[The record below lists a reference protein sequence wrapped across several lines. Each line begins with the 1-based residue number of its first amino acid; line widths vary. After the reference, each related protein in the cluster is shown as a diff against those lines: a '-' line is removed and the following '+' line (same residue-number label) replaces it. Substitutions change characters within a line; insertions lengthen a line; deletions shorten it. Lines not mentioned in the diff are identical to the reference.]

1 MFTLRILIAVMLA
14 FVAAF
19 VLTPFV
25 RKLAIYIGAV
35 DKPDARKVHARI
47 MPRAGGLAIFA
58 GFLIAMLIS
67 QPLDKKVIGFI
78 VGSTVM
84 IIVGVIDDLYSI
96 SPKVKLM
103 GQIFAALILAYVG
116 IKIDAIS
123 NPFSAPI
130 PLGAWS
136 FPVTVFWVIG
146 ITNAVNLIDGL
157 DGLAAGISAIS
168 ALTMA
173 VLALTQGQLFVV
185 YAALFLVAAI
195 FGFLRYNFH
204 PAQIFMGDSGSL
216 FLGYVLAALS
226 VMSVS
231 KAATIITLII
241 PIIILGVPILDT
253 GFAILR
259 RFFNKKP
266 IFQPDKEH
274 LHHRLLA
281 LGFSHRDTVLLIY
294 GITLIL
300 STSALSLT
308 MLTTSQSMMILAA
321 ISVVVVIAADY
332 IGVLG
337 RPKPSRQTKSS
348 PDLQKG

>member
-1 MFTLRILIAVMLA
+1 MFTWQVLVAILLA
-14 FVAAF
+14 FMTSLL
-19 VLTPFV
+19 LTPLV
-25 RKLAIYIGAV
+25 RRFAIFIGAV
-35 DKPDARKVHARI
+35 DKPDARKVHAKI

-58 GFLIAMLIS
+58 GFLLAVLFS
-67 QPLDKKVIGFI
+67 QAVDRKVIGFLAGGG
-78 VGSTVM
+78 V
-84 IIVGVIDDLYSI
+84 IIVIGVIDDLYSI
-96 SPKVKLM
+96 SPKVKLL
-103 GQIFAALILAYVG
+103 GQIFAALILVWYGV
-116 IKIDAIS
+116 KIDSFS
-123 NPFSAPI
+123 NPFSTPI
-130 PLGAWS
+130 PLGIWS
-136 FPVTVFWVIG
+136 IPVTVFWVIG

-185 YAALFLVAAI
+185 YCALFLVSSI
-195 FGFLRYNFH
+195 FGFLRYNFY

-216 FLGYVLAALS
+216 FLGYILAALS
-226 VMSVS
+226 VMSMS

-259 RFFNKKP
+259 RLFNNKP

-294 GITLIL
+294 GVTLIL
-300 STSALSLT
+300 STSALLLM
-308 MLTTSQSMMILAA
+308 MLTTSQSMIILAA
-321 ISVVVVIAADY
+321 ITVVVLVAADY
-332 IGVLG
+332 VGVLG
-337 RPKPSRQTKSS
+337 RKKPPGEAKSANS
-348 PDLQKG
+348 VE

>member
-1 MFTLRILIAVMLA
+1 L
-14 FVAAF
+14 
-19 VLTPFV
+19 
-25 RKLAIYIGAV
+25 
-35 DKPDARKVHARI
+35 
-47 MPRAGGLAIFA
+47 
-58 GFLIAMLIS
+58 AMLIS
-67 QPLDKKVIGFI
+67 QPIDKQVIGFLA
-78 VGSTVM
+78 GSFVM
-84 IIVGVIDDLYSI
+84 IVIGVVDDLYSI
-96 SPKVKLM
+96 SPKVKLL
-103 GQIFAALILAYVG
+103 GQIVAAVILAYLG
-116 IKIDAIS
+116 IKIEVIS
-123 NPFSAPI
+123 NPFSNPI
-130 PLGAWS
+130 ILGPWS
-136 FPVTVFWVIG
+136 IPVTVFWVIG

-157 DGLAAGISAIS
+157 DGLAGGISAIS
-168 ALTMA
+168 AITMA

-216 FLGYVLAALS
+216 FLGYILAALS
-226 VMSVS
+226 VMSMS

-241 PIIILGVPILDT
+241 PIVILGVPILDT

-300 STSALSLT
+300 STSALLLT
-308 MLTTSQSMMILAA
+308 MLTTSQSALILAVIA
-321 ISVVVVIAADY
+321 VVVIVAADY

-337 RPKPSRQTKSS
+337 RPKAPRGAKS
-348 PDLQKG
+348 PDLLKN

>member
-1 MFTLRILIAVMLA
+1 MFTFKIALFIVIA
-14 FVAAF
+14 FLTSLF
-19 VLTPFV
+19 LTPFV
-25 RKLAIYIGAV
+25 RKMAIYFGAV
-35 DKPDARKVHARI
+35 DKPDDRKVHAGI

-58 GFLIAMLIS
+58 GFIIATLFS
-67 QPLDKKVIGFI
+67 QPLDAKIIGFVIG
-78 VGSTVM
+78 STLM
-84 IIVGVIDDLYSI
+84 IIVGVIDDLYSV
-96 SPKVKLM
+96 SPKFKLI
-103 GQIFAALILAYVG
+103 GQVIAALILVYVG
-116 IKIDAIS
+116 IKIDTIS
-123 NPFSAPI
+123 TPFTTPI
-130 PLGAWS
+130 ALKMWS
-136 FPVTVFWVIG
+136 IPVTVFWVIG

-185 YAALFLVAAI
+185 YCALFLVASI

-216 FLGYVLAALS
+216 FLGFVLAGLS

-241 PIIILGVPILDT
+241 PIVILGVPILDT

-259 RFFNKKP
+259 RYFNKKP

-281 LGFSHRDTVLLIY
+281 LGFSHRDTVFLIY

-300 STSALSLT
+300 STTALLLT
-308 MLTTSQSMMILAA
+308 MLTASHSVMILAV
-321 ISVVVVIAADY
+321 IIVVVIVAADY

-337 RPKPSRQTKSS
+337 RKKI
-348 PDLQKG
+348 KGAR